1 LSQAAHSGRLTR
13 SPSSPKGCRL
23 NYLFFADDSLLF
35 CRAIARDW
43 ERMSQLLECYERAS
57 GQQLNK
63 EKTSFFFSRN
73 TSQKACDCIF
83 CLSDVP
89 STRRYDKYL
98 GLLALV
104 GKSRMREFKSI
115 KDKVWKRLH
124 DWNTKFLSQNGK
136 EVLLKAV
143 IQAISTYCMSVFLFP
158 LVLCTE
164 INSMMKILV
173 GPQREYLQDQLVEM
187 GEVGLF

>member
-1 LSQAAHSGRLTR
+1 MLSQAAHSGRLTR

-104 GKSRMREFKSI
+104 GKSRMYGIQNSCLRMERRSSL
-115 KDKVWKRLH
+115 RPSSRP
-124 DWNTKFLSQNGK
+124 SQRI
-136 EVLLKAV
+136 A
-143 IQAISTYCMSVFLFP
+143 
-158 LVLCTE
+158 
-164 INSMMKILV
+164 
-173 GPQREYLQDQLVEM
+173 
-187 GEVGLF
+187 